1 MDNMDD
7 EELWQNLDNNQ
18 ETLLDMAGSRQHLS
32 CFAHSLQLVIG
43 DGLKEAKCISLAIA
57 KHLSSLLHS
66 STTFKNRFKATFGS
80 GSVADLVSHHK
91 ELNDTTGFSGP
102 RLQFIERQK
111 INTLLQGLL
120 SLSSLSLCHAKNIQE
135 KLCRQSTKHQ
145 QRLHLDIPGPLSFTV
160 VTPPFLL
167 PKLLRE
173 RYEIDIN

>member
-1 MDNMDD
+1 MKLPQQSVDPADKNEEEMDNLDD

-80 GSVADLVSHHK
+80 GRSITVENVTLEFNIQAGAAHHK
-91 ELNDTTGFSGP
+91 S
-102 RLQFIERQK
+102 
-111 INTLLQGLL
+111 
-120 SLSSLSLCHAKNIQE
+120 
-135 KLCRQSTKHQ
+135 
-145 QRLHLDIPGPLSFTV
+145 
-160 VTPPFLL
+160 
-167 PKLLRE
+167 
-173 RYEIDIN
+173 